1 MFAPAARRPRRI
13 RRIPSALSSLNPPFV
28 NAKGVHN
35 MATLNAGGV
44 RNVAFVGPHHSGKT
58 TLVEALLAHSNAI
71 VRKGAVTDGTATTN
85 HDAESINHQMSVAPG
100 FAHLQVGD
108 IRVNLIDCPGAVDFF
123 EETKFVLL
131 AADAAVIVVEAD
143 PNRLPL
149 VESLVDYVERMHM
162 PHCFVINRMD
172 RPGADFPNTY
182 ARLREKFGVHVVA
195 EQAP

>member
-1 MFAPAARRPRRI
+1 MASIARIFAPAARRPRR
-13 RRIPSALSSLNPPFV
+13 RCRNRFALPLVNPTFV

-100 FAHLQVGD
+100 FAHLRTGD
-108 IRVNLIDCPGAVDFF
+108 VRVNIIDCPGAVDF
-123 EETKFVLL
+123 
-131 AADAAVIVVEAD
+131 
-143 PNRLPL
+143 
-149 VESLVDYVERMHM
+149 
-162 PHCFVINRMD
+162 
-172 RPGADFPNTY
+172 
-182 ARLREKFGVHVVA
+182 
-195 EQAP
+195 